1 MNIILYTTH
10 CPKCTVLKKKL
21 EQKNISFLENDNI
34 DQMMAIGMMS
44 APMLSVNGNLYNF
57 PQAIEWVNAQ

>member
-34 DQMMAIGMMS
+34 NQMMAIGMMS